1 MNTSEVIAIIRD
13 ISIIM
18 LIGLWLIGMV
28 AAGVIGIRIYRSVKQ
43 IAGRVK
49 ETYQAIRNG
58 LVRPLLRIKGRVSS
72 LGRMSSRVPS
82 RVRHQ
87 LQAREGGMRM
97 TKGSLIVVMTGVSAG
112 VLAGLLLAPKP
123 GRETRQMLK
132 SQVGALRDQASQY
145 ATSLR
150 DGQQDG
156 AREQHG
162 PEATLEVKVR
172 PNEGV
177 EVENSAGSGEVEV
190 LVRSDR
196 TRNQRQRLSPNTLI
210 APF

>member
-1 MNTSEVIAIIRD
+1 MDTSEVIAVIRD
-13 ISIIM
+13 ISIII
-18 LIGLWLIGMV
+18 LIALWLIGMV
-28 AAGVIGIRIYRSVKQ
+28 AAGVIGIRIYRSVKR

-49 ETYQAIRNG
+49 ESYQTIRNG

-97 TKGSLIVVMTGVSAG
+97 TKGNLIMGITGVSAG

-132 SQVGALRDQASQY
+132 SQAGALRDQASQY

-172 PNEGV
+172 PSEGV
-177 EVENSAGSGEVEV
+177 EVENSAGSGEVEIP
-190 LVRSDR
+190 VRSGR
-196 TRNQRQRLSPNTLI
+196 TSNQRRRRRQR
-210 APF
+210 

>member
-1 MNTSEVIAIIRD
+1 V
-13 ISIIM
+13 
-18 LIGLWLIGMV
+18 
-28 AAGVIGIRIYRSVKQ
+28 IRIYRLVKR

-49 ETYQAIRNG
+49 ENYQTIRNG
-58 LVRPLLRIKGRVSS
+58 LVRPLLRMRGRVSS
-72 LGRMSSRVPS
+72 LGKIPSLVPS

-97 TKGSLIVVMTGVSAG
+97 AKGNLIVVMTGVSAG

-132 SQVGALRDQASQY
+132 SQAGALKDQASQY

-150 DGQQDG
+150 DGQQDR

-172 PNEGV
+172 PTEGV
-177 EVENSAGSGEVEV
+177 EVENSAPGK
-190 LVRSDR
+190 RR
-196 TRNQRQRLSPNTLI
+196 
-210 APF
+210 